1 MNTEKTVTNKDK
13 IIVKGARL
21 HNLKNVNVEIP
32 KNKLTVITGLS
43 GSGKS
48 SLAFDTIYAEGQRRY
63 VESLSTYARQFLQL
77 MEKPDVDAIDGL
89 SPAISIDQKSA
100 PRNPRST
107 VGTVTEIYDYLRLLF
122 AKVGTPYDPVT
133 GKPLTRQS
141 ASEIV
146 EIISQMPEEKKILLL
161 APVVTQK
168 KGTHVKILEK
178 IKKDGFVRVRVDGDV
193 MSIVDVPELDENKK
207 HTLEIVVD
215 RLVVKNFHKLYQTM
229 SNGDKL
235 EIPNP
240 DRTRL
245 ADSVELS
252 LKQGSGTMIV
262 LDHETKEEQLFSE
275 QYASADSGIN
285 IPEITP
291 SLFSFNSPQGACEY
305 CHGLGTKLEIDPK
318 LIIPNRNLTLAEGAI
333 MPWSATTSHLTWY
346 NRILESVAD
355 AYGFSMNTP
364 IKKLTPEHLNVILY
378 GTGERRYKV
387 KYKGGKFDEEGG
399 SGFNGEYN
407 TRFEGVIPNLERRYH
422 ETDSDYIRKKIEK
435 YMQILICP
443 KCQGNRLKNE
453 VLSIKINGKSIIDV
467 TRISVR
473 NARSFFDHL
482 DLSKTQQEIA
492 RLIVK
497 EIHNRL
503 QFLEDVGLSY
513 LTLDRSANT
522 LSGGEAQRIRLA
534 TQIGSKLSG
543 VIYVLDEPSIG
554 LHQNDNHKLINT
566 LIALRDLGNSVI
578 VVEHDVDTML
588 ASDYILDI
596 GPGAGK
602 NGGRVMAV
610 GTPAE
615 IMNNPNSLTGKYL
628 SGKEEIKVPKKRR
641 KSNGTSIK
649 IVGATEHNLKDVS
662 VKIPLGVFIAIT
674 GVSGSGKSTLIN
686 DILVKEISK
695 AVYGT
700 KTQSGAHK
708 AIEGIE
714 NLDKIINI
722 DQSPIGRTPR
732 SNPATYTGVFTEI
745 RDLFASSPEAKLRG
759 YKSGRFSFNVK
770 GGRCE
775 ACQGDGIKKI
785 EMHFLP
791 DIYVQ
796 CEVCNGK
803 RYNAETLEVTYRGK
817 NIADVLDMSV
827 EEALEFFDAIPN
839 IKVKLDTLHQV
850 GLSYIKLG
858 QQATTLSGGEAQ
870 RIKLATELS
879 RKSTGQTL
887 YVLDE
892 PTTGLHFADVKKLL
906 EVLQKLVDKGNTVLT
921 IEHNLDVIKSV
932 DHIIDLGPEGG
943 DAGGQVIAEGTPEQ
957 VSKIKGSYTAL
968 WLAKML

>member
-1 MNTEKTVTNKDK
+1 
-13 IIVKGARL
+13 
-21 HNLKNVNVEIP
+21 
-32 KNKLTVITGLS
+32 
-43 GSGKS
+43 
-48 SLAFDTIYAEGQRRY
+48 
-63 VESLSTYARQFLQL
+63 
-77 MEKPDVDAIDGL
+77 
-89 SPAISIDQKSA
+89 
-100 PRNPRST
+100 
-107 VGTVTEIYDYLRLLF
+107 
-122 AKVGTPYDPVT
+122 
-133 GKPLTRQS
+133 
-141 ASEIV
+141 
-146 EIISQMPEEKKILLL
+146 
-161 APVVTQK
+161 
-168 KGTHVKILEK
+168 
-178 IKKDGFVRVRVDGDV
+178 
-193 MSIVDVPELDENKK
+193 
-207 HTLEIVVD
+207 D
-215 RLVVKNFHKLYQTM
+215 RLVVKHVHKTDPEM
-229 SNGDKL
+229 SNGDQI
-235 EIPNP
+235 EVPNP

-252 LKQGSGTMIV
+252 LKQGMGQMIV
-262 LDHETKEEQLFSE
+262 VDHDTKEEQLFSE
-275 QYASADSGIN
+275 QYASADSGLN

-291 SLFSFNSPQGACEY
+291 SLFSFNSPQGACDH

-318 LIIPNRNLTLAEGAI
+318 LVIPNPNLTLAEGAI

-346 NRILESVAD
+346 NRILEAVSSD
-355 AYGFSMNTP
+355 TGFSMHVP
-364 IKKLTPEHLNVILY
+364 IKKLSKEHLNTVLY
-378 GTGERRYKV
+378 GTGDKRYKV
-387 KYKGGKFDEEGG
+387 KLKGKQFDEESG
-399 SGFNGEYN
+399 SGFNGEYM

-443 KCQGNRLKNE
+443 KCDGNRLKKE
-453 VLSIKINGKSIIDV
+453 VLAIKINQQSIIDV

-473 NARSFFDHL
+473 NAHQFFNNL
-482 DLSKTQQEIA
+482 DLTPSQREIA
-492 RLIVK
+492 KLIIK
-497 EIHNRL
+497 EVNNRL

-513 LTLDRSANT
+513 LTLERAANT

-554 LHQNDNHKLINT
+554 LHQNDNAKLINT
-566 LIALRDLGNSVI
+566 LISLRDLGNTVI

-602 NGGRVMAV
+602 NGGRVIAS
-610 GTPAE
+610 GTPQE
-615 IMNNPNSLTGKYL
+615 IMKNKDSITGKYL
-628 SGKEEIKVPKKRR
+628 AGHEEISIPKKRR
-641 KSNGTSIK
+641 KSNGKSIK
-649 IVGATEHNLKDVS
+649 VVKASEHNLKNVT
-662 VKIPLGVFIAIT
+662 VEFPLGIFIAVT

-686 DILVKEISK
+686 DILVKEVSK
-695 AVYGT
+695 AIYGT
-700 KTQSGAHK
+700 KSVSGAHER
-708 AIEGIE
+708 IDGIDH
-714 NLDKIINI
+714 LDKIINI

-732 SNPATYTGVFTEI
+732 SNPATYTGVFTDI

-791 DIYVQ
+791 DIYVT

-827 EEALEFFDAIPN
+827 EESLEFFDAIPN
-839 IKVKLDTLHQV
+839 IKIKLETLHQV
-850 GLSYIKLG
+850 GLDYIKLG
-858 QQATTLSGGEAQ
+858 QQANTLSGGEAQ

-892 PTTGLHFADVKKLL
+892 PTTGLHFDDVKKLL
-906 EVLQKLVDKGNTVLT
+906 DVLQKLVEKGNTVLT

-932 DHIIDLGPEGG
+932 DHIIDLGPDGG
-943 DAGGQVIAEGTPEQ
+943 DGGGKVIAEGTPEQ
-957 VSKIKGSYTAL
+957 VAKVKDSYTAI
-968 WLAKML
+968 WLKKILK

>member
-1 MNTEKTVTNKDK
+1 MPNDK
-13 IIVKGARL
+13 IIIRGAKI
-21 HNLKNVNVEIP
+21 HNLKNISVEIP

-89 SPAISIDQKSA
+89 SPAISIDQKTA

-122 AKVGTPYDPVT
+122 AKVGTPYDPIT
-133 GKPLTRQS
+133 GEPLTRQS

-146 EIISQMPEEKKILLL
+146 EIVSQMPEGRKILLL
-161 APVVTQK
+161 APIINQK
-168 KGTHVKILEK
+168 KGTHVKVFEK
-178 IKKDGFVRVRVDGDV
+178 IKKDGFVRVRVNSEV
-193 MSIVDVPELDENKK
+193 MSIVDVPELAENKK
-207 HTLEIVVD
+207 HSIEIVID
-215 RLVVKNFHKLYQTM
+215 RLVVKNFQKLYQTM
-229 SNGDKL
+229 SNGDQV
-235 EIPNP
+235 EMPNP

-245 ADSVELS
+245 ADSIELS
-252 LKQGSGTMIV
+252 LKQGSGRLIIQ
-262 LDHETKEEQLFSE
+262 DHESGQEEQFSE

-305 CHGLGTKLEIDPK
+305 CHGLGTRLEIDPK
-318 LIIPNRNLTLAEGAI
+318 LIIPNSGLTLAEGAI

-346 NRILESVAD
+346 NRILEAVASQ
-355 AYGFSMNTP
+355 YGFSMHTP
-364 IKKLTPEHLNVILY
+364 IKKLTAEQMQIVLY
-378 GTGERRYKV
+378 GTGDKRFKV
-387 KYKGGKFDEEGG
+387 KMNGSKYYDESTGAT
-399 SGFNGEYN
+399 GEYN

-422 ETDSDYIRKKIEK
+422 ETDSDYIRKKIER

-443 KCQGNRLKNE
+443 KCSGNRLKPE
-453 VLSIKINGKSIIDV
+453 VLAIKINGQSIIEV
-467 TRISVR
+467 TKISVR
-473 NARSFFDHL
+473 HARDFFNNL
-482 DLSKTQQEIA
+482 KLSKSHQEIA
-492 RLIVK
+492 RSIIK
-497 EIHNRL
+497 EILSRL
-503 QFLEDVGLSY
+503 QFLEDVGLIY

-554 LHQNDNHKLINT
+554 LHQNDNAKLINT
-566 LIALRDLGNSVI
+566 LISLRDLGNTVI

-588 ASDYILDI
+588 AADYILDM

-602 NGGRVMAV
+602 NGGLVLAAGTPEEVMAN
-610 GTPAE
+610 PA
-615 IMNNPNSLTGKYL
+615 SLTGKYL
-628 SGKEEIKVPKKRR
+628 SGKEKIVVPAKRR
-641 KSNGTSIK
+641 KSNGMEIR
-649 IVGATEHNLKDVS
+649 INGATHHNLKDVS
-662 VKIPLGVFIAIT
+662 VTIPLGIFVAIT
-674 GVSGSGKSTLIN
+674 GVSGSGKSTLVN
-686 DILVKEISK
+686 DILVKEVSK
-695 AVYGT
+695 AIYGT
-700 KTQSGAHK
+700 KSNSGAHRS
-708 AIEGIE
+708 IEGIE
-714 NLDKIINI
+714 QLDKIINI

-745 RDLFASSPEAKLRG
+745 RDLFAASPEAKLRG

-775 ACQGDGIKKI
+775 ACQGDGVKKI

-796 CEVCNGK
+796 CEVCKGR
-803 RYNAETLEVTYRGK
+803 RYSTETLEVTYRGK
-817 NIADVLDMSV
+817 NIADVLEMSV
-827 EEALEFFDAIPN
+827 EESLEFFDAIPN
-839 IKVKLDTLHQV
+839 IRVKLETLHQV
-850 GLSYIKLG
+850 GLSYLKLG

-892 PTTGLHFADVKKLL
+892 PTTGLHFEDIKKLL
-906 EVLQKLVDKGNTVLT
+906 DVLQKLVDKGNTVLT

-932 DHIIDLGPEGG
+932 DYIIDLGPDGG
-943 DAGGQVIAEGTPEQ
+943 DAGGQIIAKGTPEQ
-957 VSKIKGSYTAL
+957 VAKAKGSYTAH
-968 WLAKML
+968 WLSKLL

>member
-1 MNTEKTVTNKDK
+1 MSKDN
-13 IIVKGARL
+13 IIIRGARL
-21 HNLKNVNVEIP
+21 HNLKNISVEIP
-32 KNKLTVITGLS
+32 KNTLTVITGLS

-77 MEKPDVDAIDGL
+77 MEKPDVESIEGL

-122 AKVGTPYDPVT
+122 AKVGVPYDPVT
-133 GKPLTRQS
+133 GKPLTRQT

-146 EIISQMPEEKKILLL
+146 EIISQLPEGRKIMLL
-161 APVVTQK
+161 APVINQK
-168 KGTHVKILEK
+168 KGGHAKTLEK
-178 IKKDGFVRVRVDGDV
+178 IKKDGFVRVRVDGEV
-193 MSIVDVPELDENKK
+193 MSVVDVPELAESKK
-207 HTLEIVVD
+207 HSIEIVVD
-215 RLVVKNFHKLYQTM
+215 RLVVKNFTKKYQTM
-229 SNGDKL
+229 SNGDQV

-240 DRTRL
+240 DRSRL

-252 LKQGSGTMIV
+252 LKQGTGQMLLVDYDSG
-262 LDHETKEEQLFSE
+262 EEQVYSE

-305 CHGLGTKLEIDPK
+305 CHGLGTRLEINPK
-318 LIIPNRNLTLAEGAI
+318 LVIPNPNLTLAEGAI

-346 NRILESVAD
+346 NRILESVASQL
-355 AYGFSMNTP
+355 GFSMNVP
-364 IKKLTPEHLNVILY
+364 VSRLTPEQLQVVLY
-378 GTGERRYKV
+378 GTGERKFRV
-387 KYKGGKFDEEGG
+387 KMNGGKFQEEG
-399 SGFNGEYN
+399 SGFNGEYH

-422 ETDSDYIRKKIEK
+422 ETDSDYIRRKIEK
-435 YMQILICP
+435 YMQVLLCP
-443 KCQGNRLKNE
+443 KCHGNRLKEE
-453 VLSIKINGKSIIDV
+453 VLAIKIDDRSIIDV
-467 TRISVR
+467 TRFSIKQ
-473 NARSFFDHL
+473 AQEYFAGL
-482 DLSKTQQEIA
+482 KLSKYHQEIA
-492 RLIVK
+492 RPIIK
-497 EIHNRL
+497 EIQNRL
-503 QFLEDVGLSY
+503 QFLDNVGLNY
-513 LTLDRSANT
+513 LTLERSANT

-534 TQIGSKLSG
+534 TQIGSRLSG

-554 LHQNDNHKLINT
+554 LHQNDNAKLINT
-566 LIALRDLGNSVI
+566 LISLRDLGNSVI

-602 NGGRVMAV
+602 NGGHVVAS
-610 GTPAE
+610 GPPSA
-615 IMNNPNSLTGKYL
+615 IMEHPDSLTGKYL
-628 SGKEEIKVPKKRR
+628 SKKLEIPVPKKRR
-641 KSNGTSIK
+641 RSNGASLK
-649 IVGATEHNLKDVS
+649 IIGASEHNLKNVT
-662 VKIPLGVFIAIT
+662 VELPLGVFIAIT

-686 DILVKEISK
+686 DILVRELSRTL
-695 AVYGT
+695 YGT
-700 KTQSGAHK
+700 RTNSGTHK
-708 AIEGIE
+708 SIEGLQH
-714 NLDKIINI
+714 LDKIINI

-732 SNPATYTGVFTEI
+732 SNAATYTGVFTDI
-745 RDLFASSPEAKLRG
+745 RELFAGAPEAKLRG

-796 CEVCNGK
+796 CEVCQGR

-817 NIADVLDMSV
+817 NIADVLEMSV

-839 IKVKLDTLHQV
+839 IKVKLETLRQV
-850 GLSYIKLG
+850 GLDYIKLG

-870 RIKLATELS
+870 RIKLSTELS

-892 PTTGLHFADVKKLL
+892 PTTGLHFDDVRKLL
-906 EVLQKLVDKGNTVLT
+906 DVLQKLVDKGNTVLT

-943 DAGGQVIAEGTPEQ
+943 DAGGEVVAVGTPEE
-957 VSKIKGSYTAL
+957 VAKIEKSYTAF
-968 WLAKML
+968 WLKKILQ

>member
-1 MNTEKTVTNKDK
+1 MSNDK
-13 IIVKGARL
+13 IIVKGAR
-21 HNLKNVNVEIP
+21 HNNLKNINVEIP

-77 MEKPDVDAIDGL
+77 MEKPDVDAIEGL
-89 SPAISIDQKSA
+89 SPSISIDQKTA

-122 AKVGTPYDPVT
+122 AKVGTPYDPIT

-146 EIISQMPEEKKILLL
+146 EIISQMPEGKKILLL
-161 APVVTQK
+161 APIVTQK
-168 KGTHVKILEK
+168 KGTHLKTLEK
-178 IKKDGFVRVRVDGDV
+178 IKKDGFVRVRVDGEV
-193 MSIVDVPELDENKK
+193 MSIVDVPELAENKK
-207 HTLEIVVD
+207 HTIEIVID
-215 RLVVKNFHKLYQTM
+215 RLVVKNFQKKFETM
-229 SNGDKL
+229 SNGDKV
-235 EIPNP
+235 EMPNP

-252 LKQGSGTMIV
+252 LRQGNGQMIV
-262 LDHETKEEQLFSE
+262 LDHDSKEEQLFSE
-275 QYASADSGIN
+275 QYASAESGIN

-318 LIIPNRNLTLAEGAI
+318 LVIPNQNLTLAEGAI

-346 NRILESVAD
+346 NRILESVAQQV
-355 AYGFSMNTP
+355 GFSMNLP
-364 IKKLTPEHLNVILY
+364 IKKLSKEHLQIVLY
-378 GTGERRYKV
+378 GTGDMRYKV
-387 KYKGGKFDEEGG
+387 KMTGAKYDEGG
-399 SGFNGEYN
+399 SGFNGEYQ

-435 YMQILICP
+435 YMQVLICP
-443 KCQGNRLKNE
+443 KCNGNRLKPE
-453 VLSIKINGKSIIDV
+453 VLAIKINNLSIIDV
-467 TRISVR
+467 TRISVKH
-473 NARSFFDHL
+473 AREFFNNL
-482 DLSKTQQEIA
+482 DLTKSQQEIA
-492 RLIVK
+492 RMIVK
-497 EIHNRL
+497 EIHSRL
-503 QFLEDVGLSY
+503 QFLENVGLNY
-513 LTLDRSANT
+513 LTLDRAANT

-554 LHQNDNHKLINT
+554 LHQNDNAKLITT
-566 LIALRDLGNSVI
+566 LISLRDLGNTVI
-578 VVEHDVDTML
+578 VVEHDIDTML

-602 NGGRVMAV
+602 NGGRVLAA
-610 GTPAE
+610 GTPQE
-615 IMNNPNSLTGKYL
+615 VMKNKDSLTGKYL
-628 SGKEEIKVPKKRR
+628 SGEEEISVPKKRR
-641 KSNGTSIK
+641 KGNGQTLK
-649 IVGATEHNLKDVS
+649 IIGATEHNLKNLTVE
-662 VKIPLGVFIAIT
+662 IPMGVFIAIT

-686 DILVKEISK
+686 DILVKEVSK

-700 KTQSGAHK
+700 KTTSGAHQG
-708 AIEGIE
+708 IEGVE
-714 NLDKIINI
+714 HLDKIINI

-732 SNPATYTGVFTEI
+732 SNPATYTGVFTDI

-791 DIYVQ
+791 DIYVE
-796 CEVCNGK
+796 CETCHGK

-817 NIADVLDMSV
+817 SIADVLDMSV
-827 EEALEFFDAIPN
+827 EEALDFFDAIPN
-839 IKVKLDTLHQV
+839 IKIKLETLHQV
-850 GLSYIKLG
+850 GLDYIKLG

-892 PTTGLHFADVKKLL
+892 PTTGLHFDDVKKLL
-906 EVLQKLVDKGNTVLT
+906 DVLQKLVDKGNTVLT

-932 DHIIDLGPEGG
+932 DHIIDLGPDGG
-943 DAGGQVIAEGTPEQ
+943 DAGGQIIAYGTPEE
-957 VSKIKGSYTAL
+957 VAKVKGSYTAM
-968 WLAKML
+968 WLKKLL

>member
-1 MNTEKTVTNKDK
+1 MNNDK
-13 IIVKGARL
+13 IIVKGARI
-21 HNLKNVNVEIP
+21 HNLKNISVEIP

-77 MEKPDVDAIDGL
+77 MEKPDVDSIEGL
-89 SPAISIDQKSA
+89 SPAISIDQKTA

-133 GKPLTRQS
+133 GKPLTRQT

-146 EIISQMPEEKKILLL
+146 EIISRMPEGKKILILSPL
-161 APVVTQK
+161 VSQK
-168 KGTHVKILEK
+168 KGSHLKLLEK
-178 IKKDGFVRVRVDGDV
+178 VKKDGFVRVRVDGEV
-193 MSIVDVPELDENKK
+193 MSVVDVPELDENKK
-207 HTLEIVVD
+207 HTIEIVVD
-215 RLVVKNFHKLYQTM
+215 RLVVKNFQKLYQTM
-229 SNGDKL
+229 SNGDQL

-252 LKQGSGTMIV
+252 LKQGNGQMIV
-262 LDHETKEEQLFSE
+262 ADHDSKEEQNFSE

-305 CHGLGTKLEIDPK
+305 CHGLGTKLEINPK
-318 LIIPNRNLTLAEGAI
+318 LVIPNPNLTLAEGAI

-355 AYGFSMNTP
+355 QLGFSMNTP
-364 IKKLTPEHLNVILY
+364 IRKLAKEQLDTILY
-378 GTGERRYKV
+378 GTGERKFKV
-387 KYKGGKFDEEGG
+387 KMSNNKFLEEGA
-399 SGFNGEYN
+399 GFNGEYH

-443 KCQGNRLKNE
+443 KCHGNRLKSE
-453 VLSIKINGKSIIDV
+453 VLAIKIDGKSIIDV
-467 TRISVR
+467 TRISVKQAGHYFK
-473 NARSFFDHL
+473 NL
-482 DLSKTQQEIA
+482 QLTKYQQEIA
-492 RLIVK
+492 RSIIK
-497 EIHNRL
+497 EILNRL
-503 QFLEDVGLSY
+503 QFLENVGLNY
-513 LTLDRSANT
+513 LTLDRAANT

-554 LHQNDNHKLINT
+554 LHQNDNAKLINT
-566 LIALRDLGNSVI
+566 LISLRDLGNTVI

-588 ASDYILDI
+588 AADHILDI

-602 NGGRVMAV
+602 NGGYVIAEGNAEQIMAN
-610 GTPAE
+610 E
-615 IMNNPNSLTGKYL
+615 NSLTGKYL
-628 SGKEEIKVPKKRR
+628 SGKEKIIIPKVRR
-641 KSNGTSIK
+641 KGNGTKLK
-649 IVGATEHNLKDVS
+649 IVGATEHNLKNVT
-662 VKIPLGVFIAIT
+662 VELPLGTFICVT

-686 DILVKEISK
+686 DILVKELSK
-695 AVYGT
+695 YIYGT
-700 KTQSGAHK
+700 KTQSGTHE
-708 AIEGIE
+708 AIMGMEY
-714 NLDKIINI
+714 LDKIINI

-732 SNPATYTGVFTEI
+732 SNPATYTGVFTDI
-745 RDLFASSPEAKLRG
+745 REMFAGSPEAKLRG

-796 CEVCNGK
+796 CEVCKGK

-817 NIADVLDMSV
+817 SIADVLDMSV
-827 EEALEFFDAIPN
+827 EEALEFFDAIPH
-839 IKVKLDTLHQV
+839 IKVKLETLHLV

-892 PTTGLHFADVKKLL
+892 PTTGLHFDDVKKLL
-906 EVLQKLVDKGNTVLT
+906 DVLQKLVDKGNTVLT

-943 DAGGQVIAEGTPEQ
+943 DLGGEVIGFGTPEALAK
-957 VSKIKGSYTAL
+957 VKGSYTSL
-968 WLAKML
+968 WLNEVLK